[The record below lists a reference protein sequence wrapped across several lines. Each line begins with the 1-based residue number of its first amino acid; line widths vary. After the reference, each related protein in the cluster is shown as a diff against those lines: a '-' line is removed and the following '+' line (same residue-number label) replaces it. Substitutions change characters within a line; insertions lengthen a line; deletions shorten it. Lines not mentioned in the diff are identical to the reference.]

1 MNAVAR
7 KNAVTQYRKVDVR
20 ANVET
25 ASPHRLIE
33 MLLDG
38 ALEKIHF
45 ARGCMERREI
55 GPKCEAIDWSLAILD
70 GLSSSLDRERGGEI
84 ASNLSGLY
92 EYMMARLVQANAQ
105 NDLDTLDEVTRLLGE
120 IRQGW
125 QGIRPN

>member
-1 MNAVAR
+1 MNAAAR

-20 ANVET
+20 ANVES

-33 MLLDG
+33 MLMDG

-70 GLSSSLDRERGGEI
+70 GLQASLDMQRGGEI
-84 ASNLSGLY
+84 ANNLSGLY
-92 EYMMARLVQANAQ
+92 QYMMTRLVEANAH
-105 NDLDTLDEVTRLLGE
+105 NDPVRLDEVTRLLGE